1 MVGLGISGSDPK
13 QTSAGMLPWRAT
25 RLSFNDVIEYRAN
38 GIRLPPD
45 KGLEK
50 FDRDVEEWIAENRR

>member
-1 MVGLGISGSDPK
+1 M
-13 QTSAGMLPWRAT
+13 
-25 RLSFNDVIEYRAN
+25 SFNDVIEYRAN

-50 FDRDVEEWIAENRR
+50 FDRDIEEWIAENRRYIVLKWNAIRPSNCPVGAM

>member
-1 MVGLGISGSDPK
+1 MVDLGITGSDPK
-13 QTSAGMLPWRAT
+13 QTSAGMMPWRAT

-50 FDRDVEEWIAENRR
+50 FDRDIKE